1 MKKKSVE
8 IMQDKGPWNFT
19 EEQIHEIQNEDVI
32 AITKFYDD
40 NFNVIL
46 AMAKRFV
53 NRKKRLGDYF
63 YSVEDLMQ
71 QVFVDIPHY
80 NFSSCSCLY
89 FDIIKGSFER
99 CYAGGVLSSQ
109 KKYLSNSMFSSLD
122 AVLCDDSDSS
132 RFVDFLMVEDFSN
145 TLEEE
150 REREEKD
157 EKIIKFLEKT
167 MSSKKALNEMF
178 CKIFTD
184 VSTNQIK
191 GDEYEQYTKL
201 KKEIK

>member
-1 MKKKSVE
+1 
-8 IMQDKGPWNFT
+8 
-19 EEQIHEIQNEDVI
+19 
-32 AITKFYDD
+32 
-40 NFNVIL
+40 
-46 AMAKRFV
+46 
-53 NRKKRLGDYF
+53 
-63 YSVEDLMQ
+63 
-71 QVFVDIPHY
+71 
-80 NFSSCSCLY
+80 
-89 FDIIKGSFER
+89 
-99 CYAGGVLSSQ
+99 
-109 KKYLSNSMFSSLD
+109 MFSSLD

-157 EKIIKFLEKT
+157 EKIVKFLEKT